1 MASLIEQAA
10 RRLEQLRSA
19 GAQIPDAIPS
29 AGMPKS
35 PLHSAP
41 GIAASLTSVPTR
53 PSVAEPAHTSRE
65 VMLDLEALGAAGF
78 VTPNAPRSHSA
89 DQFRLIKRPLLANAK
104 ATGEKA
110 LKHGNLIM
118 VTSSLSGEGKSFTS
132 LNLAMSIAME
142 LDNTVMLVD
151 ADVARPSILRMLGL
165 PVMPGLLDVLE
176 GSKDMHSVLLKT
188 NIDKLTV
195 LPSGSSRP
203 KATELLASD
212 AMRQLLDD
220 MAARYPDRIII
231 FDSPP
236 LLLTTESRVLATQM
250 GQVVMVVQAER
261 TLQADVDHAL
271 SSIKSCANI
280 NLVLNKVRGNSSDG
294 YGYGYGYGYGSEASS
309 GSAKA

>member
-10 RRLEQLRSA
+10 RRLEQLRNA
-19 GAQIPDAIPS
+19 GAQIPDQIAPAAASTVPPPVATAIPV
-29 AGMPKS
+29 
-35 PLHSAP
+35 PLISTIPVHLA
-41 GIAASLTSVPTR
+41 
-53 PSVAEPAHTSRE
+53 AEPAPTSRQ
-65 VMLDLEALGAAGF
+65 VMLDLDVLSAAGI

-104 ATGEKA
+104 AKGDKA

-118 VTSSLSGEGKSFTS
+118 VTSSLAGEGKSYTS

-165 PVMPGLLDVLE
+165 QAMPGLLDVLE

-212 AMRQLLDD
+212 AMRHLLDD

-236 LLLTTESRVLATQM
+236 LLLTTEARVLATQM
-250 GQVVMVVQAER
+250 GQVVMVVQADR

-271 SSIKSCANI
+271 STIKTCQNI
-280 NLVLNKVRGNSSDG
+280 NLVLNKVRGTSSDGYGHG
-294 YGYGYGYGYGSEASS
+294 YGYGYGTPS
-309 GSAKA
+309 GNAKG

>member
-10 RRLEQLRSA
+10 RRLEQLRNA
-19 GAQIPDAIPS
+19 GAEIPAQVAAVPLS
-29 AGMPKS
+29 KS
-35 PLHSAP
+35 PLPVASA
-41 GIAASLTSVPTR
+41 AVASLPNTRAEPPASVP
-53 PSVAEPAHTSRE
+53 SQTSRQ
-65 VMLDLEALGAAGF
+65 VTLDLDVLSAAGI

-104 ATGEKA
+104 ATGDKA

-118 VTSSLSGEGKSFTS
+118 VTSSLSGEGKSYTS

-165 PVMPGLLDVLE
+165 QTMPGLLDVLE
-176 GSKDMHSVLLKT
+176 GGKDMQSVLLKT
-188 NIDKLTV
+188 NIDKLTI

-212 AMRQLLDD
+212 AMRRLLDD
-220 MAARYPDRIII
+220 ISARYPDRIII

-236 LLLTTESRVLATQM
+236 LLLTTEARVLATQM

-261 TLQADVDHAL
+261 TPQADVDHAL
-271 SSIKSCANI
+271 STIKSCANI
-280 NLVLNKVRGNSSDG
+280 NLVLNKVRGSSSDG
-294 YGYGYGYGYGSEASS
+294 YGYGYGYGYGTAS
-309 GSAKA
+309 GNA